1 MLTLHRIEI
10 ENFACFGK
18 LVVEP
23 SRDKDKPLT
32 VIRAENGSGKTT
44 FLRAVRWGMY
54 GEKGLPAVSSQ
65 LNFSLHPA
73 WWRPEDGEVK
83 TEVAIE
89 FETDGSSR
97 HFTESNGSS
106 SAVTHDTS
114 HDVWPHG
121 SSSHNTPS
129 HNAVSHD
136 ASSHNGSRSAGNGS
150 RKKMHRIERSVIT
163 IGSSS
168 RKSDMSGAAGNFG
181 AAGKSD
187 DFYRDHE
194 SVTLMFR
201 DLDGRWLKHEH
212 MPDEVIEQLLPWGLR
227 DFFVMDADEA
237 TDFVGGS
244 ENKSISRKDYRAKT
258 SNAIRHLL
266 GLNVFQLAQE
276 RVESAAQNFAKQ
288 ATKAIGD
295 RSLDHLQEELDRAR
309 LRKQDTE
316 NEINE
321 LQDQEEDL
329 DDKLVQLESD
339 LQQEMKLLG
348 AYDVLIEQRER
359 NKKEYK
365 RAVDKRLE
373 CCANLANALEQT
385 NLLASLASSTVSE
398 VQNLLSPMRSDGHIP
413 GAYLPFVRNL
423 LEEEVCVCGTDL
435 SQNIEAQQTIIKRV
449 EDTDSETSHASYLHH
464 IYEAA
469 RSLNDK
475 ADPATWHSYRQ
486 KHAAELAEWDQRV
499 DELQTEKRDF
509 DSKIKRIDEVK
520 VQVLR
525 KEKAAHKDQLDNTK
539 RKLAT
544 LKVKLDPLIKEIN
557 SKSKEIAQRQR
568 NELAASDH
576 RASEHI
582 AQLCVTILENA
593 YSSIENEQI
602 SSLSRNMNKM
612 FHMMAANVSEA
623 DFDDEQ
629 ESDKANLRMIA
640 KVGVRPAEDA
650 RGSMHRAG
658 ANGGGNRRQ
667 SGRDGGGDF
676 EIYALNSRGRY
687 MPPVEINGAS
697 RRVLAMSFVLALCEE
712 SQTRAPLIAD
722 SLLNF
727 MSGSVRY
734 NTLRVTSEHS
744 RQPILLLTYADI
756 ESPET
761 RELVDRYAGVTYT
774 LTGQWDSSVVHRH
787 DTVQNPNLVNP
798 TGEYRVSLLCTCSPH
813 EHCNICERDW
823 QPSHADSLA
832 PSSDVG
838 SLARRFASSIFKLER

>member
-23 SRDKDKPLT
+23 SRDEEKPLT

-65 LNFSLHPA
+65 MNFSLHPA

-114 HDVWPHG
+114 HAATSQNTG
-121 SSSHNTPS
+121 S
-129 HNAVSHD
+129 
-136 ASSHNGSRSAGNGS
+136 GS

-163 IGSSS
+163 IGNLG
-168 RKSDMSGAAGNFG
+168 RKSDMSGAAGN
-181 AAGKSD
+181 AD

-194 SVTLMFR
+194 NVTLMFR
-201 DLDGRWLKHEH
+201 DLGGRWLKHEH

-244 ENKSISRKDYRAKT
+244 ENKSLSRKDYRAKT
-258 SNAIRHLL
+258 SNAIGHLL

-316 NEINE
+316 DEINK

-329 DDKLVQLESD
+329 EDKLVQLESD

-365 RAVDKRLE
+365 RAVDKHLE

-385 NLLASLASSTVSE
+385 NLLASLASTTVRK

-413 GAYLPFVRNL
+413 GAHLPFVRNL
-423 LEEEVCVCGTDL
+423 LAEEVCVCGTDL
-435 SQNIEAQQTIIKRV
+435 SKNVEAKRSIIKRV

-464 IYEAA
+464 IDEAA

-475 ADPATWHSYRQ
+475 ADPAVWHSYRQ
-486 KHAAELAEWDQRV
+486 KHAAELVEWDQRV
-499 DELQTEKRDF
+499 DELQAEKRDF
-509 DSKIKRIDEVK
+509 DSKIKSIDEVK

-544 LKVKLDPLIKEIN
+544 LKVNLNPLINEIN

-568 NELAASDH
+568 RELAASDH

-629 ESDKANLRMIA
+629 ESGKANLRMIA

-650 RGSMHRAG
+650 RGSVQSADG
-658 ANGGGNRRQ
+658 NGSGNRRQ
-667 SGRDGGGDF
+667 RGRDGEDF

-761 RELVDRYAGVTYT
+761 RELVDKHAGATYT

-787 DTVQNPNLVNP
+787 DTVQNPNLVDR
-798 TGEYRVSLLCTCSPH
+798 TGEYRVSLLCECSPR

-823 QPSHADSLA
+823 QSSHA
-832 PSSDVG
+832 G
-838 SLARRFASSIFKLER
+838 SLAASSNWKGSHI